1 MLDDFENCRRTCKDL
16 IIENGERVIGIFL
29 SCLQQKQTR
38 MSILNS
44 KKKKKKKKKNKK
56 KKKKQKNNPEQKKK
70 KKKKKKNQT
79 NKKKV
84 VERNDWTTKRK
95 KNGKKLERGIN
106 IFEKK
111 FFFSFRKKEK
121 RFPFLL
127 FVKHTNNL

>member
-56 KKKKQKNNPEQKKK
+56 KKKKKKK
-70 KKKKKKNQT
+70 KIKQT
-79 NKKKV
+79 
-84 VERNDWTTKRK
+84 RK
-95 KNGKKLERGIN
+95 KWWKEMIGPRK
-106 IFEKK
+106 EKK
-111 FFFSFRKKEK
+111 MEK
-121 RFPFLL
+121 NWKG
-127 FVKHTNNL
+127 V